1 VSNDS
6 TITGGVG
13 GQGLVAGSGGAGVSV
28 SGGTVSNDG
37 TITGGTGG
45 TYAHTGGTGGA
56 GVSVSGGTVTN
67 DGTII
72 GGAGGYGPYD
82 SGHGGVG
89 VYLNGGTL
97 LNAGTIAG
105 AGGADAVQFGSLAAT
120 LVIDPGAVFDGNV
133 AANSAVDDVLVL
145 GGTSAM
151 AATSFSGLGTQ
162 FTGFSTVTVGS
173 GANWMLTGAN
183 TLGAGTELKIC
194 GRLGVTGALMDAG
207 TALVGHDGLLRAG
220 GYGAVLVGGLTLAD
234 GSVAEGATGT
244 LVVGNTLA
252 GAAAGA
258 LTVEAGYAISGHGT
272 IGGVPGTS
280 VVDDGTITAAASGDE
295 TGKLNIVTPI
305 TGTGTLALDSGQE
318 LIAHG
323 SVSVANIVF
332 NTGTSET
339 LYFLAP
345 RDVTSDISGFG
356 AGDTIDLHDQKV
368 RSLSYANGTLTLLG
382 AHGVTLETLSL
393 TGDYTTADFTM
404 ATDHHGGTDIGFAA
418 NADTVPQT
426 TLPPDHAW
434 QANPMDL
441 LATAHHFGM
450 WGG

>member
-1 VSNDS
+1 
-6 TITGGVG
+6 
-13 GQGLVAGSGGAGVSV
+13 
-28 SGGTVSNDG
+28 
-37 TITGGTGG
+37 
-45 TYAHTGGTGGA
+45 
-56 GVSVSGGTVTN
+56 VSVSGGTVTN

-82 SGHGGVG
+82 SGGAG

-105 AGGADAVQFGSLAAT
+105 AGGADAVQFGTLAAT

-145 GGTSAM
+145 GCTSAM

-234 GSVAEGATGT
+234 GSVAEGLTGT